1 MPSYDLNTE
10 SINSFV
16 EDNQIKLPR
25 FQRKL
30 TWSDEDNFKL
40 CLSVFKGYPLGV
52 IVLTTEGENK
62 YLLDGRQ
69 RRNALAEMRNP
80 ENIYDW
86 AKSAIGFNVKD
97 SESSVRS
104 QYWKFVDRYFGTEEY
119 DEYENKNKD
128 APARETDQDPVS
140 EEDDGGT
147 NIDNGSGTDED
158 QLDSDNAEE
167 EIEDKNILKLR
178 DIILTVH
185 EKRGKKSEFTEPFDF
200 RNEIDNLDYI
210 KTGSS
215 NRRYVS
221 TEDLI
226 NWIEYKS
233 EGDSTPNINEFCQDD
248 FYNWLMYNRV
258 AGESGNAQED
268 AIRRKIERNWNQII
282 DSLSALEDLNT
293 TLANRKLGYLAV
305 RDVTANDEKKIFEII
320 NSEGTDLSSVEILSA
335 KPSYNIEINN
345 PSEKLVNDIQQ
356 LYRDEMG
363 VEQQDAVRWDRPA
376 TFYMRLNIPTVFPS
390 ESYSFERRVRIGFKL
405 MSGYYLKG
413 ISKDDFE
420 DLSYEEI
427 VWGSTDLEDKINRL
441 ESMITDHAL
450 LRFWADWGDPLI
462 RKSSE
467 AVAVNYVL
475 CLLYCWEDM
484 GKPTSVQTA
493 AYNAFKNKSAILFD
507 KMIYEYV
514 TRLWRGSSDSK
525 VANNL
530 SNFDSDS
537 SLFNPVSQGNWESVI
552 NDLFNDGIIEGQ
564 SQLQNKSPTNEVK
577 LLLRYYYVLKNE
589 RPSRIGKMSVDH
601 IIPQAQIESSTNEDL
616 QKLTHH
622 IANLAE
628 LPSDDNRKKGDKKL
642 TEISDPWLKSQIEV
656 WTGIEE
662 ESFSDYDDPSDLEKL
677 ILERGQE
684 MKAEFLE
691 ARKSMLP
698 I

>member
-10 SINSFV
+10 SINSFI
-16 EDNQIKLPR
+16 EDSQIKLPR

-40 CLSVFKGYPLGV
+40 CLSVFRGYPLGV
-52 IVLTTEGENK
+52 IVLTTEGESK

-86 AKSAIGFNVKD
+86 AKSAIGFNV
-97 SESSVRS
+97 SEPESSVRS
-104 QYWKFVDRYFGTEEY
+104 QYWEFVDRYFGTEEF
-119 DEYENKNKD
+119 DEYKQKGKD
-128 APARETDQDPVS
+128 AATQADVQNPILK
-140 EEDDGGT
+140 EDHNGMNVD
-147 NIDNGSGTDED
+147 IGSGTEID
-158 QLDSDNAEE
+158 QEESDSNVE
-167 EIEDKNILKLR
+167 EIEDENILRLQN
-178 DIILTVH
+178 IILTVH

-210 KTGSS
+210 KTRSS
-215 NRRYVS
+215 GQRYVS

-233 EGDSTPNINEFCQDD
+233 EGDSTPDLDEFCQDD
-248 FYNWLMYNRV
+248 FYEWLMYNRI
-258 AGESGNAQED
+258 AGEGGNSQED
-268 AIRRKIERNWNQII
+268 TIRKNIERNWDQII
-282 DSLSALEDLNT
+282 NSLSALEDLNT

-335 KPSYNIEINN
+335 KPSYNIEIYN
-345 PSEKLVNDIQQ
+345 PSEKLVSDIQR
-356 LYRDEMG
+356 LYQEEMG
-363 VEQQDAVRWDRPA
+363 VEQVDAVRWDRPA
-376 TFYMRLNIPTVFPS
+376 TFYMRLNIPTVLPT
-390 ESYSFERRVRIGFKL
+390 EGYSFERRVRIGFKL

-413 ISKDDFE
+413 ISRDDFE
-420 DLSYEEI
+420 ELSHEEI
-427 VWGSTDLEDKINRL
+427 VWGSTDLEDKINGL
-441 ESMITDHAL
+441 DSMITDHSML
-450 LRFWADWGDPLI
+450 GFWNNWGDPLI

-467 AVAVNYVL
+467 SVAVNYIL

-484 GKPTSVQTA
+484 DKPTSGQSAT
-493 AYNAFKNKSAILFD
+493 YNAFRSKAAILFD

-514 TRLWRGSSDSK
+514 TRLWRGSGDSR

-537 SLFNPVSQGNWESVI
+537 SLFDPVSQEKWESVMS
-552 NDLFNDGIIEGQ
+552 DLINDGIIEGQ
-564 SQLQNKSPTNEVK
+564 SQLENKSPTNEVK
-577 LLLRYYYVLKNE
+577 LLLRYYYVLRNQRASEK
-589 RPSRIGKMSVDH
+589 GKMSVDH
-601 IIPQAQIESSTNEDL
+601 IIPQAQILGSANEEI
-616 QKLTHH
+616 QKMTHH

-628 LPSDDNRKKGDKKL
+628 LPSKDNEKKGDKKL
-642 TEISDPWLKSQIEV
+642 TEISNPWLKSQIEV
-656 WTGIEE
+656 YTGIDQED
-662 ESFSDYDDPSDLEKL
+662 FSDYDDPSDLRDL
-677 ILERGQE
+677 VSERGQR
-684 MKAEFLE
+684 MKDEFLE